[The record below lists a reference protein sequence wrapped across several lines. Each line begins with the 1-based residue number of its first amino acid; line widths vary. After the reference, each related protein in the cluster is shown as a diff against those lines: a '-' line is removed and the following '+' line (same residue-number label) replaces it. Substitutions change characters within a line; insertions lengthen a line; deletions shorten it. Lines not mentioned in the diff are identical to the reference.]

1 MGGNIEKGLGFLSMG
16 ESKHTYTDAQIASLH
31 ISNQT
36 MFSISSNI
44 IIDSRKQRLSQVLVH
59 FPDLERQER
68 GAVRLSKPSPQPFR
82 PYLDHSQRWNHTLA
96 WSQQYSR
103 WRYRRL
109 EAHEWNSGPYTRRRQ
124 GRQTWPCVHGGAIS
138 IER

>member
-1 MGGNIEKGLGFLSMG
+1 MGGNIERGLGFLSMG

-44 IIDSRKQRLSQVLVH
+44 IIDSRKQRPSQVVVH

-68 GAVRLSKPSPQPFR
+68 GAVRLSKPSPQPFL
-82 PYLDHSQRWNHTLA
+82 PYLDHTFSHCIFPHIPDFAT
-96 WSQQYSR
+96 
-103 WRYRRL
+103 
-109 EAHEWNSGPYTRRRQ
+109 
-124 GRQTWPCVHGGAIS
+124 
-138 IER
+138 ERPSLVSYN